1 MLLIEKRLMKVGC
14 KTYALK
20 GTLVRN
26 ANFKCVTCR
35 ALQGLFACWDAFLPP
50 FTCSRRRPK

>member
-1 MLLIEKRLMKVGC
+1 MLFIEKRLMKVGC

-35 ALQGLFACWDAFLPP
+35 ALQGLFAC
-50 FTCSRRRPK
+50 